1 MKTFISICFLSSLF
15 AGYSSGS
22 ELPSDVKQ
30 LLSNRND
37 AVARIDEIFVQEL
50 EKLKVKYAKMG
61 DLESANKTVDLIEK
75 YSKETLK
82 TMPKIEDELIGR
94 WLVSSSTGWRGA
106 LHFMP
111 SGKVNDGKWSIVNNG
126 KKLVCKWP
134 NGKADTFDLPP
145 VDSVLS
151 GINPAGKK
159 LTATKVKE

>member
-22 ELPSDVKQ
+22 KLPSDVKQ

-37 AVARIDEIFVQEL
+37 AVARIDEIFVKEL

-61 DLESANKTVDLIEK
+61 DLESANKTVNLIEK

-82 TMPKIEDELIGR
+82 TRPKIEDELIGR
-94 WLVSSSTGWRGA
+94 WLVSSSTGWSREF
-106 LHFMP
+106 HFMP
-111 SGKVNDGKWSIVNNG
+111 NGKLNGGEWSIVNNG

-134 NGKADTFDLPP
+134 RGEADTFDLPP

-151 GINPAGKK
+151 GISPAGKK